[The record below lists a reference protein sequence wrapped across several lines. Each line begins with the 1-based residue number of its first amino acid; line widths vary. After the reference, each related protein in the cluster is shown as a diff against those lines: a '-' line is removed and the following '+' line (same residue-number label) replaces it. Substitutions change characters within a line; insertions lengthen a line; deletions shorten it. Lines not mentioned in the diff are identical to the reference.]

1 MKAIA
6 WLVIMLVGVPTLY
19 LCMVI
24 SMASEWL
31 GCAVANPN
39 YQEIEMRRSINDR
52 WISGVCGAIAERY
65 KIRSMAVRL
74 GFAAAAWFFGL
85 GLLTYIALWI
95 ILPSE

>member
-1 MKAIA
+1 
-6 WLVIMLVGVPTLY
+6 
-19 LCMVI
+19 
-24 SMASEWL
+24 
-31 GCAVANPN
+31 
-39 YQEIEMRRSINDR
+39 MRRSLNDR

-65 KIRSMAVRL
+65 KIPSMAVRL